1 THIGDEIVKLADSFK
16 HMLYRLNLSKE
27 EIKHSQEKYMFLFN
41 TNPNPIFILDYDT
54 YKILDANARAEAQY
68 GYSKEE
74 LLKLSFM
81 DLGYEEDIQR
91 IMQDSKGLLDGR
103 CIFFSKKQHRKKDG
117 SIFFVNIQICR
128 VRFMERNALIAT
140 TTDITESVQKE
151 AQLIQASKLAT
162 LGEMAAGIAHELN
175 QPLNV
180 IKVGSDFFKKTI
192 ERGKKVNDEEL
203 KTVAQQ
209 ISSQV
214 DRASQIINHLRE
226 FSRVAEIKAH
236 EVNINEPIRNV
247 FKILGQQLRLREI
260 EVELDLDEKLP
271 CIMAESNRL
280 EQVFINLVTN
290 ARDAM
295 ENKAAS
301 STKLL
306 KIKSFI
312 DKGDV
317 TVTVS
322 DTGKGIPE
330 NIIDRIFE
338 PFFTTKEAGRGTGLG
353 LSISYA
359 IVTDY
364 GGTITVE
371 SKEGKGTTFELRF
384 PAVRRQV

>member
-1 THIGDEIVKLADSFK
+1 
-16 HMLYRLNLSKE
+16 
-27 EIKHSQEKYMFLFN
+27 
-41 TNPNPIFILDYDT
+41 
-54 YKILDANARAEAQY
+54 
-68 GYSKEE
+68 
-74 LLKLSFM
+74 
-81 DLGYEEDIQR
+81 
-91 IMQDSKGLLDGR
+91 
-103 CIFFSKKQHRKKDG
+103 
-117 SIFFVNIQICR
+117 
-128 VRFMERNALIAT
+128 
-140 TTDITESVQKE
+140 
-151 AQLIQASKLAT
+151 
-162 LGEMAAGIAHELN
+162 
-175 QPLNV
+175 
-180 IKVGSDFFKKTI
+180 
-192 ERGKKVNDEEL
+192 
-203 KTVAQQ
+203 
-209 ISSQV
+209 
-214 DRASQIINHLRE
+214 
-226 FSRVAEIKAH
+226 IKAH

>member
-1 THIGDEIVKLADSFK
+1 VDEIVKLADSFK

-54 YKILDANARAEAQY
+54 YKILDANARTEAQY

-103 CIFFSKKQHRKKDG
+103 CIFFSKKQHRRKDG